1 MSNLAITP
9 KKLALEDWIH
19 EALTDDQKEGCRQ
32 LSLVHVL
39 GTPGGIIHDEID
51 VVRLSPAQ
59 SNEPAA
65 IGARFRHKAQVYAQE
80 LIGVQSFMILA
91 FYGVNK
97 EPEAKHP
104 FMVNGETSFQG
115 LATEGPTETGKLQ
128 QNMRLTEAIVQGSF
142 RQNAMTFDMMMR
154 TFDMMTRVNARMQET
169 LDGAF
174 ERLYNERSDRL
185 QDNNAFRLKEND
197 RKLIEKMIDLAPS
210 LINNMTGKDIFPQ
223 GTADEALLNAIA
235 DELDPQKIQLLQQVV
250 PPKLWPLLATRFEAQ
265 LKKRIAAEQAAKQS
279 ASNTEESN
287 GVTAKN

>member
-1 MSNLAITP
+1 MMQAIATIS
-9 KKLALEDWIH
+9 KKLGLEDWIL

-51 VVRLSPAQ
+51 VVRLSPAT
-59 SNEPAA
+59 SNDPNV

-91 FYGVNK
+91 FYGASK
-97 EPEAKHP
+97 DPQAKHP

-115 LATEGPTETGKLQ
+115 LATEGPTETGQKQ

-142 RQNAMTFDMMMR
+142 RQNAMTFDMMIR
-154 TFDMMTRVNARMQET
+154 TFDAITRVNAT
-169 LDGAF
+169 LQSQLAQSF
-174 ERLYNERSDRL
+174 EVLFEERTARLA
-185 QDNNAFRLKEND
+185 DNNEFRLKEND

-223 GTADEALLNAIA
+223 SSADSALINAIA
-235 DELDPQKIQLLQQVV
+235 DELTPEKVQALQAVV
-250 PPKLWPLLATRFEAQ
+250 PPKLWPLIAKRFEEH
-265 LKKRIAAEQAAKQS
+265 LKKQIEQAKAP
-279 ASNTEESN
+279 AVSN
-287 GVTAKN
+287 GSAAKDVQ